1 MAKRQQVRVV
11 ILVSV
16 VLSFTSVFRAQEP
29 VLSRERIRQFL
40 LSADIIASEPI
51 GRGITQP
58 WRLTLS
64 DGAVTHDAA
73 FQSVDETVVV
83 QHQGHALN
91 LIDSYRHNIA
101 AYQLAELIG
110 LGHMFPVTVART
122 WNGTPGALSWWLD
135 DVMFDEQTRLEQRRW
150 PQDLESWGAQIDR
163 MSLFAELVHDT
174 DRHGG
179 NVLYT
184 SDWKLFMIDFTR
196 AFSVTG
202 ELLWPYRLVRVD
214 RQVFARLGV
223 LTATEV
229 GDATRPHL
237 GEDEVE
243 AVIQRR
249 DKLVEHFR
257 DLIEE
262 KGEDAILY

>member
-1 MAKRQQVRVV
+1 M
-11 ILVSV
+11 
-16 VLSFTSVFRAQEP
+16 
-29 VLSRERIRQFL
+29 
-40 LSADIIASEPI
+40 
-51 GRGITQP
+51 
-58 WRLTLS
+58 
-64 DGAVTHDAA
+64 
-73 FQSVDETVVV
+73 
-83 QHQGHALN
+83 
-91 LIDSYRHNIA
+91 
-101 AYQLAELIG
+101 
-110 LGHMFPVTVART
+110 ART

-184 SDWKLFMIDFTR
+184 TDWKLFMIDFTR
-196 AFSVTG
+196 AFSVRDA
-202 ELLWPYRLVRVD
+202 LLWPYRLVRVD
-214 RQVFARLGV
+214 RQVFDRLRV

-237 GEDEVE
+237 REDEVE

-257 DLIEE
+257 GLIDQ

>member
-1 MAKRQQVRVV
+1 
-11 ILVSV
+11 
-16 VLSFTSVFRAQEP
+16 
-29 VLSRERIRQFL
+29 
-40 LSADIIASEPI
+40 
-51 GRGITQP
+51 
-58 WRLTLS
+58 
-64 DGAVTHDAA
+64 
-73 FQSVDETVVV
+73 
-83 QHQGHALN
+83 
-91 LIDSYRHNIA
+91 
-101 AYQLAELIG
+101 
-110 LGHMFPVTVART
+110 
-122 WNGTPGALSWWLD
+122 
-135 DVMFDEQTRLEQRRW
+135 MFDEQTRLEQRRW
-150 PQDLESWGAQIDR
+150 PQDLESWGTQIAR

-202 ELLWPYRLVRVD
+202 EMLWPYRLVRVD

-223 LTATEV
+223 LTATEM

-249 DKLVEHFR
+249 SASETADQAEGSASLLMGGSATDQIGYRVTVQTRVRSAESGQI
-257 DLIEE
+257 L
-262 KGEDAILY
+262 AI